1 MGIIL
6 GFPRMEDMHMKKGRR
21 VSTLTFLTVAFF
33 AFSLMLTGQT
43 IAAEKGDDLKVKGQ
57 VKAVTNKAKTVSVK
71 VKGKGLMLF
80 KFNDSTKFIN
90 FTKTKEIKYP
100 TAVVVKY
107 KVEGPNNVALSIKKA
122 LISLPKGVTEIKTDE
137 VAALVEK
144 GPDAGNYFLVDARPV
159 SVASAAHIPTAVSI
173 PVPLLKKK
181 GKELLPTDKSK
192 LLIFYCGG
200 PT

>member
-1 MGIIL
+1 MNKKRATSTIRVFAAIL
-6 GFPRMEDMHMKKGRR
+6 
-21 VSTLTFLTVAFF
+21 F
-33 AFSLMLTGQT
+33 AFSFMFFSQVT
-43 IAAEKGDDLKVKGQ
+43 AAEKSGDLKVKGQ

-107 KVEGPNNVALSIKKA
+107 KVEGPDNVALSIKKA

-137 VAALVEK
+137 VVALVEK
-144 GPDAGNYFLVDARPV
+144 GPKAGNYLLVDARPAKI
-159 SVASAAHIPTAVSI
+159 ASSAHIPTAVSI
-173 PVPLLKKK
+173 PVNVLKKK
-181 GKELLPTDKSK
+181 GKELLPADKNTM
-192 LLIFYCGG
+192 LVFYCGG

>member
-1 MGIIL
+1 MN
-6 GFPRMEDMHMKKGRR
+6 KKRA
-21 VSTLTFLTVAFF
+21 TLTIRVFAAILF
-33 AFSLMLTGQT
+33 AFSFMFFSQVT
-43 IAAEKGDDLKVKGQ
+43 AAEKAGDLQVKGQ
-57 VKAVTNKAKTVSVK
+57 VKAVTNKAKTVSVN

-80 KFNDSTKFIN
+80 KFNDGTKFIN
-90 FTKTKEIKYP
+90 FTKTKEIKFP

-107 KVEGPNNVALSIKKA
+107 KVEGPDNVALSIKKA

-144 GPDAGNYFLVDARPV
+144 GPKAGNYFLVDARPATV
-159 SVASAAHIPTAVSI
+159 TSAGHISTAVSI
-173 PVPLLKKK
+173 PVNVLGKK
-181 GKELLPTDKSK
+181 GAELLPSDKSK